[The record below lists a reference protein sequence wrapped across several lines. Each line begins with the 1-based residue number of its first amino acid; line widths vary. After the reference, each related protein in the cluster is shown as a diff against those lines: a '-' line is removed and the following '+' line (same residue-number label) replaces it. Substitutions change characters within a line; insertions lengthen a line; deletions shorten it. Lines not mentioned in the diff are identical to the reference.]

1 MKNVRIYLISDS
13 VGETAQKLIAAVSAQ
28 FPTIDLSDIQ
38 LFPFTNDEESLGE
51 ILKDALIDKSIVVTT
66 LVNKELVAFVD
77 AFAKRTGLQYVDFMS
92 PLTTMLEKTFGVEA
106 VQEPGA
112 LHRLNQAYF
121 SRVAA
126 MEFAVKYDDGKDPRG
141 FLDADFVLLGVSRTS
156 KTPLSLYMANRG
168 YKVAN
173 LPLIPEVAL
182 PAEVHQ
188 VDPRKMV
195 GLTTNPESLTEIRRS
210 RMHSLGLKEETHYTN
225 CERIEAELAYANEWF
240 KKLNIPVIDV
250 SKRSIEES
258 AMLIEEQA
266 KEQAHVQ

>member
-1 MKNVRIYLISDS
+1 MKNVRLYLISDS
-13 VGETAQKLIAAVSAQ
+13 VGETAQKLISAVSAQ

-38 LFPFTNDEESLGE
+38 LYPFTNDEESLLE
-51 ILKDALIDKSIVVTT
+51 ILQDALLDKSIVVTT
-66 LVNKELVAFVD
+66 LV
-77 AFAKRTGLQYVDFMS
+77 KRTGLQHVDFMT
-92 PLTTMLEKTFGVEA
+92 PLISVIEATVGLQA

-112 LHRLNQAYF
+112 IHRLNQEYF

-141 FLDADFVLLGVSRTS
+141 FLDADIVLLGVSRTS

-182 PAEVHQ
+182 PKEINQ
-188 VDPRKMV
+188 IDPKKMI
-195 GLTTNPESLTEIRRS
+195 GLTTNSDSLVEIRRS
-210 RMHSLGLKEETHYTN
+210 RLASLGLKETTNYT
-225 CERIEAELAYANEWF
+225 EPSRIDDELAYANQLF
-240 KKLNIPVIDV
+240 QQLGINVIDV

-258 AMLIEEQA
+258 SMLIEEFYKNNA
-266 KEQAHVQ
+266 YAH

>member
-1 MKNVRIYLISDS
+1 MKNVRLYLISDS

-51 ILKDALIDKSIVVTT
+51 ILKDALLDKSIVVTT
-66 LVNKELVAFVD
+66 
-77 AFAKRTGLQYVDFMS
+77 
-92 PLTTMLEKTFGVEA
+92 LTTMLEKTFGVEA

>member
-1 MKNVRIYLISDS
+1 MKSVRLYLISDS
-13 VGETAQKLIAAVSAQ
+13 VGETAQKLIGAVSAQ

-38 LFPFTNDEESLGE
+38 LYPFTNDKESLLE
-51 ILKDALIDKSIVVTT
+51 ILQDALLDKSIVVTT
-66 LVNKELVAFVD
+66 LVNKELVTFVET
-77 AFAKRTGLQYVDFMS
+77 FAKRTGLQHVDFMS
-92 PLTTMLEKTFGVEA
+92 PLISVIESTVGLQA

-112 LHRLNQAYF
+112 IHRLNQEYF

-141 FLDADFVLLGVSRTS
+141 FLDADIVLLGVSRTS

-182 PAEVHQ
+182 PKEIDQ
-188 VDPRKMV
+188 VDPRKMI
-195 GLTTNPESLTEIRRS
+195 GLTTDPESLVDIRRS
-210 RMHSLGLKEETHYTN
+210 RLASLGLKEATNYT
-225 CERIEAELAYANEWF
+225 EPSRIASELTYANELF
-240 KKLNIPVIDV
+240 QKLGINVIDV

-258 AMLIEEQA
+258 SMLIEECF
-266 KEQAHVQ
+266 KSHAHGN

>member
-1 MKNVRIYLISDS
+1 MKNVRLYLISDS
-13 VGETAQKLIAAVSAQ
+13 VGETAQKLISAVSAQ

-38 LFPFTNDEESLGE
+38 LYPFTNDEESLLE
-51 ILKDALIDKSIVVTT
+51 ILQDALLDKSIVVTT
-66 LVNKELVAFVD
+66 LVNKDLVKFVE
-77 AFAKRTGLQYVDFMS
+77 AFAKRTGLQHVDFMT
-92 PLTTMLEKTFGVEA
+92 PLISVIEATVGLQA

-112 LHRLNQAYF
+112 IHRLNQEYF

-141 FLDADFVLLGVSRTS
+141 FLDADIVLLGVSRTS

-182 PAEVHQ
+182 PKEINQ
-188 VDPRKMV
+188 IDSKKMI
-195 GLTTNPESLTEIRRS
+195 GLTTNSDSLVEIRRS
-210 RMHSLGLKEETHYTN
+210 RLASLGLKETTNYT
-225 CERIEAELAYANEWF
+225 EPSRIDDELAYANQLF
-240 KKLNIPVIDV
+240 QQLGINVIDV

-258 AMLIEEQA
+258 SMLIEEFYKNNA
-266 KEQAHVQ
+266 YAH

>member
-1 MKNVRIYLISDS
+1 
-13 VGETAQKLIAAVSAQ
+13 
-28 FPTIDLSDIQ
+28 
-38 LFPFTNDEESLGE
+38 
-51 ILKDALIDKSIVVTT
+51 
-66 LVNKELVAFVD
+66 
-77 AFAKRTGLQYVDFMS
+77 
-92 PLTTMLEKTFGVEA
+92 
-106 VQEPGA
+106 
-112 LHRLNQAYF
+112 
-121 SRVAA
+121 
-126 MEFAVKYDDGKDPRG
+126 
-141 FLDADFVLLGVSRTS
+141 
-156 KTPLSLYMANRG
+156 MANRG

-266 KEQAHVQ
+266 KEHWEKAKEALGIDSLSFEILASDTDSTKKAIEYIQSAIQDTLDGVKVSLSPVPFSVRLDRSNSGDFDVVMGGWGADYADASSFTDLFVTDK